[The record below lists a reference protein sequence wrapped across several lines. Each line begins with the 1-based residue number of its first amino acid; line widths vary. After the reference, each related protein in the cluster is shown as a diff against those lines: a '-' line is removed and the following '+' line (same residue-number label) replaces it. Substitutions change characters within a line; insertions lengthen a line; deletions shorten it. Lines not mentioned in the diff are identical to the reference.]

1 MNIPAGVLSARMKT
15 WNNGLRWVHFLFGL
29 SISAYFFFLPADG
42 YSAAVNNVYK
52 FGVIAVVFWTGVIK
66 WQLPR
71 ISRWRQRNQTR
82 RAQASP

>member
-1 MNIPAGVLSARMKT
+1 
-15 WNNGLRWVHFLFGL
+15 
-29 SISAYFFFLPADG
+29 
-42 YSAAVNNVYK
+42 
-52 FGVIAVVFWTGVIK
+52 VIAVVFWTGVIK

>member
-1 MNIPAGVLSARMKT
+1 MKT
-15 WNNGLRWVHFLFGL
+15 WNTSLRWVHFLFGL
-29 SISAYFFFLPADG
+29 SISGYFFFLPADG

-71 ISRWRQRNQTR
+71 ISRWRQRRQIK
-82 RAQASP
+82 QA